1 MLRGFVAFTI
11 ATSLLWGTIAPPVL
25 AVSVD
30 DIPLPSLPWRSDPPV
45 DGTSLPFPPVPS
57 ASEANETLEESKPM
71 IRREEPNY
79 LPEDAPNILV
89 ILLDD
94 VGFGQAEAFGGKIEA
109 PTIKR
114 LWDEGIAYNTFHTT
128 SICSPTRAALL
139 TGRNHHRVH
148 SGTIAERATDWDGY
162 LGIIPKTTATLPEVL
177 REYGY
182 KTAAFGKW
190 HNTPANETTAMGPFD
205 RWPTGHGFDYFYGFV
220 AGETSQY
227 EPRLFENTN
236 PIEPPHYFDKEE
248 KQPYHLSKDL
258 ANQAVT
264 WLRQRQAYTPDKPF
278 FLYWAPGAAHGP
290 HHIFSELAEKYE
302 DKFDDGWKALRDS
315 TFERQKQLDWLPLAA
330 DAVDSEQP
338 EDMDIWDEI
347 PENQKEFQTRLMELY
362 AAFVEDVDTQAGK
375 IVDELEAEGIRDN
388 TLIFYIWGDNGASA
402 EGQNGSISELLAQNQ
417 IPNTINDQL
426 DALKRDFGTD
436 EDPDG
441 LAALGTAK
449 TDNMYNAAWAWA
461 GDAPFRYTKLI
472 ASHFGGTRNPLVVS
486 WPAKITPDS
495 TARSQFHHVN
505 DIAPTIYDILDITPP
520 EEFYGFI
527 QESLDGTSMA
537 YSFNDADAP
546 GEKQIQYFEN
556 NGSRGIYFDGWYACT
571 FGPLTPWTTG
581 DSKALEEWDST
592 KDVWELYDLTTDFT
606 QQNDLAAEQPEI
618 LEMMKQLFL
627 QEAEDN
633 KVFPIGGGLWTRIN
647 PQDRIGTPYTSWT
660 FDSTTT
666 RMPEFTA
673 PGLGRQ
679 SNLVTIDV
687 DLNGNDS
694 GVLYALGGASGGLT
708 LFMQD
713 GKLKYEYNMMLLER
727 YKAES
732 EKTLPAGPHTIEVK
746 TIFTSLEPLAPAIV
760 EIHVDGDEE
769 EFSIMV
775 ERTVPNAF
783 TASESFDVGT
793 DLGSPVSLD
802 YADEVPFPFTGTVNK
817 LTVELLDE
825 LAPQEPDTKVGN
837 EEFWDSIIQQVEKRY
852 SSK

>member
-1 MLRGFVAFTI
+1 MFLNGLLHRMLRGVVAFAI
-11 ATSLLWGTIAPPVL
+11 ATSLLFGTIAPPVL
-25 AVSVD
+25 AQTA
-30 DIPLPSLPWRSDPPV
+30 
-45 DGTSLPFPPVPS
+45 DGTALPFPPVPS
-57 ASEANETLEESKPM
+57 ASTANETLQESTM
-71 IRREEPNY
+71 IRRKEEKY
-79 LPEDAPNILV
+79 LPDDAPNILV

-94 VGFGQAEAFGGKIEA
+94 VGFGQAEAFGGEIHA
-109 PTIKR
+109 PTIQR

-182 KTAAFGKW
+182 NTAAFGKW

-227 EPRLFENTN
+227 EPRLFENTT
-236 PIEPPHYFDKEE
+236 PIEPPHNFPDGS
-248 KQPYHLSKDL
+248 PYHLSKDM

-290 HHIFSELAEKYE
+290 HHIFGELADQYKDDNGESLFK
-302 DKFDDGWKALRDS
+302 DGWDALRAR
-315 TFERQKQLDWLPLAA
+315 TFERQKNLDWLPLAA

-338 EDMDIWDEI
+338 EDMDIWTEI
-347 PENQKEFQTRLMELY
+347 PEDQKEFQIRLMELY

-375 IVDELEAEGIRDN
+375 IVDELDAEGIRDN

-402 EGQNGSISELLAQNQ
+402 EGQKGSISELLAQNQ
-417 IPNTINDQL
+417 IPNTVDEQIQ
-426 DALKRDFGTD
+426 ALSEQFGTT
-436 EDPDG
+436 EDPSG
-441 LAALGTAK
+441 LSALGTAK

-527 QESLDGTSMA
+527 QEPLDGTSMA
-537 YSFNDADAP
+537 YTFDNPTAP

-581 DSKALEEWDST
+581 DSEALAQWDSRE
-592 KDVWELYDLTTDFT
+592 DEWELYDLTTDFT
-606 QQNDLAAEQPEI
+606 QQNNLADKYPEK
-618 LEMMKQLFL
+618 LEEMKELFL
-627 QEAEDN
+627 QEAKDN
-633 KVFPIGGGLWTRIN
+633 KVFPIGGGLWTRIH
-647 PQDRIGTPYTSWT
+647 PEDRIASPYTSWT

-708 LFMQD
+708 LFMED
-713 GKLKYEYNMMLLER
+713 GKLKYEYNMMLLDR

-732 EKTLPAGPHTIEVK
+732 EETLPAGDHTIIEVK
-746 TIFTSLEPLAPAIV
+746 TTLTSVNPLAPANVVIKV
-760 EIHVDGDEE
+760 GPNKDALEE
-769 EFSIMV
+769 VASTTV
-775 ERTVPNAF
+775 ERTVPAAF

-802 YADEVPFPFTGTVNK
+802 YADEVPFPFTGIVNK

-825 LAPQEPDTKVGN
+825 VAPQEPEIEVSN
-837 EEFWDSIIQQVEKRY
+837 ENFWDLIIQEVIR
-852 SSK
+852 